1 MIFFEL
7 FVLILNEIMIS
18 AIFISFHLKDAG
30 GKRIYIATQGNI
42 SLKGK
47 KLIKCLLRND
57 QRLMTIYFKKNDENM
72 LNMY

>member
-47 KLIKCLLRND
+47 KLIKCLLWPTFD
-57 QRLMTIYFKKNDENM
+57 DHIFKKTNDENM